1 MVGIKSGIPRRTKT
15 FIFKCTREEHRHFL
29 ELSHAM
35 GLSVSELCRWLLSRE
50 YENVIRNTIVQNLEV
65 QNDRI
70 VTNNCP

>member
-35 GLSVSELCRWLLSRE
+35 GLTVSELCRQLLAQE
-50 YENVIRNTIVQNLEV
+50 YARAVIGVAIKNLEV
-65 QNDRI
+65 QNDEV
-70 VTNNCP
+70 VTTGC